1 MRVRHLLGMCALA
14 TISVSVDA
22 ELASDEFDPPSLE
35 LLEFLAQWSDE
46 DDEMID
52 IEMLDVEFS
61 DGEENVDE

>member
-1 MRVRHLLGMCALA
+1 
-14 TISVSVDA
+14 
-22 ELASDEFDPPSLE
+22 